1 MRQRIRGDV
10 LCAMK
15 HDIALSADIKLL
27 IDTFYTKVQSD
38 DMLGHVFNDVAKVDW
53 PRHLPVMYAFW
64 EFLLLGQAD
73 AYRGN
78 PIQKHFDL
86 HQKHAL
92 KAEYFDRWVALFQAT
107 VDELFAGP
115 KAEDAKFRAF
125 AIAATWKPKFDGPF
139 AV

>member
-1 MRQRIRGDV
+1 
-10 LCAMK
+10 MK
-15 HDIALSADIKLL
+15 PDIALSADIKLL
-27 IDTFYTKVQSD
+27 IDTFYAQVQTD
-38 DMLGHVFNDVAKVDW
+38 DMLGPIFNDVAQVDW

-73 AYRGN
+73 GYRGN
-78 PIQKHFDL
+78 PIQKHFEL
-86 HQKHAL
+86 NEKHQL
-92 KAEYFDRWVALFQAT
+92 KAEYFDRWVALFQGT

-139 AV
+139 AVRRGEN